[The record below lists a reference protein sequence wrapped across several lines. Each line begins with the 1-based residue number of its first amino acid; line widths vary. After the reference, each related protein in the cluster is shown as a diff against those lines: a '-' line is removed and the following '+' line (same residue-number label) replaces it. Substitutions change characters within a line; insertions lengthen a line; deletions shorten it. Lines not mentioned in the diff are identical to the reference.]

1 MSRTTLVRG
10 LFYLSA
16 VLNGFAALLIHLDQ
30 AGSLDTLALLLIGC
44 LLLGVCALI
53 TERESTP
60 YLSMWPLHAL

>member
-1 MSRTTLVRG
+1 
-10 LFYLSA
+10 
-16 VLNGFAALLIHLDQ
+16 LNGFAALLIHSDQ

-60 YLSMWPLHAL
+60 YLSMWPLADL